1 MTATQTHTGATA
13 MASLMRTPDPATNYN
28 ISNAWVPGH
37 IQDSHPPTVRV
48 AIQYISAIVGMLLA
62 ARKLVSLLSKLL
74 AGDSGAGS
82 HMRLQQYSS
91 HLMVTWP

>member
-28 ISNAWVPGH
+28 ISNVGCLGTFRTATH
-37 IQDSHPPTVRV
+37 TVRV

-82 HMRLQQYSS
+82 QMRLQQYSS